1 MAITDPYDIENVLSV
16 FSPKP
21 HFITKY
27 FLDEDENVCYL
38 FRRSMYSRISV
49 ITLVSD
55 GEDIIDVGVWK
66 PSDEALKDYFKELG
80 MKIPEFYEI

>member
-1 MAITDPYDIENVLSV
+1 
-16 FSPKP
+16 
-21 HFITKY
+21 
-27 FLDEDENVCYL
+27 
-38 FRRSMYSRISV
+38 MYSRISV